1 VTATILAEPETAP
14 VRAPAPRRRGRGGS
28 IGFHLGA
35 LAVLVV
41 VLYPGVWTVASAFK
55 DKADIVGSANPF
67 TASPTMDNFR
77 TALAGIGGIGFWQFF
92 GNSLVLA
99 VLSVLTVV
107 VSSAVTAYAL
117 ARIRFPGRGLWF
129 SLMIG
134 TMLVPAHVMLIP
146 QYIVFQKAQLVNT
159 LVPLLIGKVLA
170 TEAFF
175 VFLMVQ
181 FIRSMPRELDEA
193 AQVDGAGHGR
203 IFASI
208 ILPLLRPAI
217 VTSAIFAFIWSWN
230 DFLGPLLY
238 LKKPDMYT
246 LPLALRLY
254 IDQTTTSDYGA
265 QIAMAV
271 LALVPVMLMFF
282 VFQRYLIEGVA
293 TQGLKG

>member
-1 VTATILAEPETAP
+1 MSTAVLTEPSTAP
-14 VRAPAPRRRGRGGS
+14 AETRPPKPKGRLGS
-28 IGFHLGA
+28 IGYHLGS
-35 LAVLVV
+35 LAVLLV
-41 VLYPGVWTVASAFK
+41 VLYPGVWTIASSFK
-55 DKADIVGSANPF
+55 DKSQIVGSANPF
-67 TASPTMDNFR
+67 TASPTLDNFR
-77 TALAGIGGIGFWQFF
+77 TALSGIAGISFWQFF
-92 GNSLVLA
+92 ANSMVLA
-99 VLSVLTVV
+99 ILSVLTVV
-107 VSSAVTAYAL
+107 VSSAVSAYAL
-117 ARIRFPGRGLWF
+117 ARIRFPGRDLWF
-129 SLMIG
+129 ALMIG

-159 LVPLLIGKVLA
+159 LAPLLIGKILA
-170 TEAFF
+170 TDAFF

-203 IFASI
+203 IFYSI

-217 VTSAIFAFIWSWN
+217 ATSSIFAFIWSWN

-271 LALVPVMLMFF
+271 LALVPVMLIFF

>member
-1 VTATILAEPETAP
+1 MSTAVLTEPKTEPAEATA
-14 VRAPAPRRRGRGGS
+14 APPRRWTGS
-28 IGFHLGA
+28 IGYHLGA

-41 VLYPGVWTVASAFK
+41 VLYPGVWTIASSFK
-55 DKADIVGSANPF
+55 DTSQIVGSANPF
-67 TASPTMDNFR
+67 TASPNLDNFR
-77 TALAGIGGIGFWQFF
+77 TALSGIAGISFWRFF
-92 GNSLVLA
+92 GNSLLLA
-99 VLSVLTVV
+99 VLSVATVV
-107 VSSAVTAYAL
+107 VSSALSAYAL
-117 ARIRFPGRGLWF
+117 ARIRFPGRDLWF
-129 SLMIG
+129 ALMIG

-170 TEAFF
+170 TDAFF

-203 IFASI
+203 IFWSI

-217 VTSAIFAFIWSWN
+217 VTSSIFAFIWSWN

-238 LKKPDMYT
+238 LKKPEMYT

>member
-1 VTATILAEPETAP
+1 MRTS
-14 VRAPAPRRRGRGGS
+14 RAGS

-35 LAVLVV
+35 LAVLVI
-41 VLYPGVWTVASAFK
+41 VLYPGVWTIASSFK
-55 DKADIVGSANPF
+55 ERSQIIGTANPF
-67 TASPTMDNFR
+67 PDVPTLDNFR
-77 TALAGIGGIGFWQFF
+77 TALSGIAGISFWQFF
-92 GNSLVLA
+92 GNSLLLA
-99 VLSVLTVV
+99 VLSVLTIVI
-107 VSSAVTAYAL
+107 SSAISAYAF
-117 ARIRFPGRGLWF
+117 ARLRFPGRDLWF
-129 SLMIG
+129 ALMIG

-146 QYIVFQKAQLVNT
+146 QYIVFQKAGLVNT
-159 LVPLLIGKVLA
+159 FVPLLIGKLLA
-170 TEAFF
+170 TDAFF

-193 AQVDGAGHGR
+193 AQVDGAGHAR
-203 IFASI
+203 IFGSI

-217 VTSAIFAFIWSWN
+217 ATSSIFAFIWSWN

-271 LALVPVMLMFF
+271 LALVPVLLMFF
-282 VFQRYLIEGVA
+282 VFQRYLVEGVA